1 MSIHRINSPSNLR
14 AVTTIGVRACA
25 ACAACSTA
33 PRETVPRRADP
44 HMTDLEE
51 AQQVFAYRNHRDRI
65 VSSRCTT
72 PAFSFSIEHEAAIS
86 TNRRI
91 VSFPLTTIRKN
102 NARIGILLPQR
113 PRVHNRFHLVLHP
126 VTIGALSLQHRDLRH
141 VISLL
146 NYHHHIGSPK
156 LETGICVTHG

>member
-1 MSIHRINSPSNLR
+1 LSIHRINSPSNLR

-25 ACAACSTA
+25 ACSTV
-33 PRETVPRRADP
+33 PRETLPHRSDP
-44 HMTDLEE
+44 HMTDLGE
-51 AQQVFAYRNHRDRI
+51 AQHVFAYRNHRDRI
-65 VSSRCTT
+65 VFSRCTT
-72 PAFSFSIEHEAAIS
+72 PAFSLSIEHEAGIS

-91 VSFPLTTIRKN
+91 ASLSPTTIRKN

-126 VTIGALSLQHRDLRH
+126 TTIGAPSLQHRDLRH

-156 LETGICVTHG
+156 LKTGIRVIHG